1 MKVYIKLIITKFR
14 LMGLLMFPCKNR
26 IDFLVKSLCSVAL
39 TWRNEFQPIC
49 TYLAMFDVLRQ
60 RNFQG
65 NLLELGGGFS
75 TIIAANV
82 FDSSII
88 SYTSVDVNPNK
99 YVEIFNSTSDAKS
112 FLRSIKHIDVITVN
126 LEDVY
131 GGIDSLKFQLQS
143 FNRPELKSALSKFVN
158 DRALVNK
165 LCDLI
170 NSDNSSLKEY
180 LQAQDSFKDDLN
192 FYNAIDENSETF
204 ANLSRGRIY
213 DAIFFDCGEVSSI
226 GEWFKFSNSIPI
238 DGYALFHD
246 IFYPKSIKNFL
257 ICTFLDLSNDWEII
271 YKDEISSQGGLVAI
285 RLA

>member
-1 MKVYIKLIITKFR
+1 
-14 LMGLLMFPCKNR
+14 MGLLMFPCKNR
-26 IDFLVKSLCSVAL
+26 IDFLVKSLASVAL
-39 TWRNEFQPIC
+39 SWRNEFQPIC

-65 NLLELGGGFS
+65 NFLELGGGFS
-75 TIIAANV
+75 TIIATNV
-82 FDSSII
+82 FDS

-131 GGIDSLKFQLQS
+131 GGIESLKFQLQS
-143 FNRPELKSALSKFVN
+143 FNGPELKSALSKFVN

-170 NSDNSSLKEY
+170 NSDNSNLKEY

-226 GEWFKFSNSIPI
+226 GEWFKFGNSIPI
-238 DGYALFHD
+238 GGYALFHD
-246 IFYPKSIKNFL
+246 IYYPKSIKNFL
-257 ICTFLDLSNDWEII
+257 ICTFIDLSNDWEII
-271 YKDEISSQGGLVAI
+271 YKDEISSQGVLS
-285 RLA
+285 R